1 MNRLYKMPTFFL
13 IAGYVLVKMADL
25 ILHPLKDLP
34 EPDFNNG
41 YDSTML

>member
-1 MNRLYKMPTFFL
+1 MNNFNKVPAVFVIAYYFL
-13 IAGYVLVKMADL
+13 AKIADR

-34 EPDFNNG
+34 EPDFNNT

>member
-1 MNRLYKMPTFFL
+1 MNNLHKMPAAFL
-13 IAGYVLVKMADL
+13 IACYFLVKIADR

-34 EPDFNNG
+34 EPDFNNE

>member
-1 MNRLYKMPTFFL
+1 MNKFYKMPTAFL
-13 IAGYVLVKMADL
+13 VVGYFLVKMSDL